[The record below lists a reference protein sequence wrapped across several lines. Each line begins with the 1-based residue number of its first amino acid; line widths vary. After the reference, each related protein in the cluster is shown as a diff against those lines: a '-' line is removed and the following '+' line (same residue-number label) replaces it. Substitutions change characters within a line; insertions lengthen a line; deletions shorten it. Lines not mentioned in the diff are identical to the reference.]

1 MSNDERVAEIV
12 AEVASLLRKINQNSL
27 SAAFGQ
33 GGGMADMDWQRI
45 RFLGQELKA
54 IGGRELM
61 LKAIN
66 EIRREQTM
74 MASNLEQMWL
84 GGKVKRLP

>member
-12 AEVASLLRKINQNSL
+12 VEVSSLLRKINQNSL
-27 SAAFGQ
+27 SATFGQ

-45 RFLGQELKA
+45 RFLGQELNA

-84 GGKVKRLP
+84 GRKVKRLP